1 MDGAGAFARGGGTR
15 APARR
20 GQMRGLGVHEASGAS
35 AEVPGL
41 SRPRRQGGAE
51 ASTLDLRLQGL
62 DCPGQVPWGP
72 EDLMQTLLLP
82 PPGYCKVLGQV
93 ARGFGRPCSAP
104 SGK

>member
-1 MDGAGAFARGGGTR
+1 
-15 APARR
+15 
-20 GQMRGLGVHEASGAS
+20 MRGLGAHEASGAS
-35 AEVPGL
+35 AEVTGL

-93 ARGFGRPCSAP
+93 ARGFGRLCSAP